1 MAEDINKESNYFKE
15 NNNNIELNDFI
26 GTLDYNLNQQ
36 ERVDYLNK
44 MLSSKESIEYFED
57 LFEQK
62 QENGNN
68 LSKTKLVLSQDD
80 ITYSETNT
88 AKTLERLAN
97 YLIYAPDGEKLVKK
111 TKYNFFK
118 DETEYKKRISSKLMF
133 LDDAVTSGSFNNEAI
148 DFLLRA
154 AQPHAKSKKQT
165 LRKDDL
171 KNPILKEYE
180 DSINILKE
188 KMNEA
193 SNLKIEK
200 MKLMK
205 ETNDPYVYAEC
216 KQIMK
221 DTVRIERK
229 YGSLIKSLR
238 DDQLLAKVM
247 LFGTIYFKQ
256 AAPKSLPEIN
266 YDKIDFND
274 KVHIRELL
282 RCGIRNNLQND
293 LDCIIT
299 DTNNL
304 IKNIK
309 LTPKEKKV
317 LNLLR
322 ADARIE
328 DIVNSLDENTYK
340 QYINMVINKII
351 KKISKEYNM
360 QYKDWYYLNVEKGE
374 YYRCSSCK
382 QQKLKH
388 HFSSPKKNVKLRCT
402 SCEQK
407 AYELKKQKKL
417 DKLKNEL
424 TNNSVGTYKEVS
436 L

>member
-1 MAEDINKESNYFKE
+1 MLNKENCYFKE
-15 NNNNIELNDFI
+15 SNNIELSDFI
-26 GTLDYNLNQQ
+26 GTLDYNLSQQ

-44 MLSSKESIEYFED
+44 MLNSKESIEYFED
-57 LFEQK
+57 LFEQR

-80 ITYSETNT
+80 PTYSETNT

-118 DETEYKKRISSKLMF
+118 DEAEYKKRISSKVMF

-165 LRKDDL
+165 LHKDDL

-180 DSINILKE
+180 NSINILKE

-205 ETNDPYVYAEC
+205 ETNDSQVYAEC

-229 YGSLIKSLR
+229 YGSIIKSLK

-256 AAPKSLPEIN
+256 AAPKTLPEIN
-266 YDKIDFND
+266 YDEIDFDN

-282 RCGIRNNLQND
+282 RCGVRNNLQND

-299 DTNNL
+299 DVNNI
-304 IKNIK
+304 IKDIK

-317 LNLLR
+317 LHLLR

-328 DIVNSLDENTYK
+328 DIVNSLEEDTYK
-340 QYINMVINKII
+340 QYVNMVINKII
-351 KKISKEYNM
+351 KKISKAYNLS
-360 QYKDWYYLNVEKGE
+360 YKDWYYLNVEKGE

-388 HFSSPKKNVKLRCT
+388 YFSSTKRNAKLRCT
-402 SCEQK
+402 CCEQK
-407 AYELKKQKKL
+407 AYEIKKQKKM
-417 DKLKNEL
+417 DKLKLKQES
-424 TNNSVGTYKEVS
+424 TGVA
-436 L
+436 